1 MIQHRAHRHLLGAL
15 LAAGAVLAAGPRDA
29 GAGNPEFKFEAK
41 PEKEVEKVK
50 WQATAQGGLILTT
63 GNSQTTSLSASAKTS
78 REAGAN
84 KLQLEASL
92 VYARSTLLLAQ
103 DSNGNGSIDS
113 EAEIDRQ
120 TQTTNESY
128 LVKGRYDRFLTEHQ
142 SLYGSSSVARDV
154 PAGKDLVA
162 GGQVGYSRRL
172 YKDDV
177 HELRAEA
184 GYDYSYEDLS
194 VGSGTS
200 IHSLRGFVGYAA
212 KLSGDTGFNLEVEAL
227 SNMNPL
233 ENAAGKA
240 DTFEDTR
247 VNGTT
252 SLTTKILGNI
262 SFRFAF
268 GLSWD
273 NFPAPRPALSIPYA
287 DGFVPL
293 ADELDTKT
301 EASLIVS
308 FL

>member
-1 MIQHRAHRHLLGAL
+1 MLQHSPHRLLAGAL
-15 LAAGAVLAAGPRDA
+15 AGLILAAAARDGRA
-29 GAGNPEFKFEAK
+29 EDPEFKFEAK
-41 PEKEVEKVK
+41 PEKEVEAVK

-78 REAGAN
+78 RESGSN
-84 KLQLEASL
+84 KLQLEAAL
-92 VYARSTLLLAQ
+92 VYARSTILLAT
-103 DSNGNGSIDS
+103 DKNGNGFIDS

-128 LVKGRYDRFLTEHQ
+128 AVKGRYDRFLTKRG
-142 SLYGSSSVARDV
+142 SVYGAASVARDV

-184 GYDYSYEDLS
+184 GYDYSYEELS

-200 IHSLRGFVGYAA
+200 IHSLRGFLGYAA
-212 KLSGDTGFNLEVEAL
+212 KLSGDTGFTLEVEAL
-227 SNMNPL
+227 SNVNPL
-233 ENAAGKA
+233 ENAAGSA

-268 GLSWD
+268 TLAWD
-273 NFPAPRPALSIPYA
+273 NFPAPRPALKIPYA